1 MLGDSGQSIRPEL
14 SPELENHVGHELIT
28 TDGTTLLGA
37 DDKAGVAEIMAAAA
51 YLVAHPEVPHGTVK
65 IAFNPDEEIGRGVV
79 HFPVESFGAVA
90 AYTVDGSTAGEL
102 QTETFSGAQVR
113 MRIHGRAIH
122 PGWASGELVNAIK
135 IAGQILARLP
145 QDSLSP
151 ETTEGREGYVHPV
164 LLEGDSSEVELRF
177 IVRDFDDDRL
187 AEHIAFLSGL
197 ADDVC
202 ATEPRCTVE
211 VEHRI
216 QYRNPRA
223 ALERYPQI
231 GAHLEEAIRR
241 VGLEPKQTAIRGGTD
256 GSALTEMGLP
266 SANIFTGGHDAH
278 SGLYCPARRS
288 HDSLATGA
296 RGAPG
301 VTQMSGGYSGLVEP
315 LLDRLGRPLETLRIS
330 ITDRCN
336 FRCVYCM
343 PKEVFGRDYAFLER
357 RELLTLEEL
366 ARVVGIFAGLG
377 VRTVRI
383 TGGEPLVRRNVE
395 HLVEL
400 LAAIHTPDGDKLE
413 LALTTNGSAL
423 AQKASALAAAGLSRV
438 TVSLDSLDDA
448 AFRAMNDVDFPVQR
462 VLEGIDAA
470 AAAGLPVKVNAVVKR
485 GANDGDVLALAEHF
499 RGSGHVLRFI
509 EYMDVGSTN
518 GWRLEDVVSAEEII
532 LRIGERWPLEPVAA
546 ERPDATARRW
556 RYVDGAG
563 EVGVVASVTQPF
575 CGGCSRARL
584 SAEGRLYTCLFAARG
599 HDLRAPLR
607 LGASDEE
614 LTEQL
619 RALWTRRTDRY
630 SELRTAETASLPK
643 VEMSYIGG

>member
-1 MLGDSGQSIRPEL
+1 M
-14 SPELENHVGHELIT
+14 
-28 TDGTTLLGA
+28 
-37 DDKAGVAEIMAAAA
+37 
-51 YLVAHPEVPHGTVK
+51 
-65 IAFNPDEEIGRGVV
+65 
-79 HFPVESFGAVA
+79 
-90 AYTVDGSTAGEL
+90 
-102 QTETFSGAQVR
+102 
-113 MRIHGRAIH
+113 
-122 PGWASGELVNAIK
+122 
-135 IAGQILARLP
+135 
-145 QDSLSP
+145 
-151 ETTEGREGYVHPV
+151 
-164 LLEGDSSEVELRF
+164 
-177 IVRDFDDDRL
+177 
-187 AEHIAFLSGL
+187 
-197 ADDVC
+197 
-202 ATEPRCTVE
+202 
-211 VEHRI
+211 
-216 QYRNPRA
+216 
-223 ALERYPQI
+223 
-231 GAHLEEAIRR
+231 
-241 VGLEPKQTAIRGGTD
+241 
-256 GSALTEMGLP
+256 
-266 SANIFTGGHDAH
+266 
-278 SGLYCPARRS
+278 
-288 HDSLATGA
+288 
-296 RGAPG
+296 
-301 VTQMSGGYSGLVEP
+301 EP

-357 RELLTLEEL
+357 RELLTFEEL
-366 ARVVGIFAGLG
+366 ARVVAIFAGLG

-400 LAAIHTPDGDKLE
+400 LAAIETPTQDKLE

-423 AQKASALAAAGLSRV
+423 AQKAEALAAAGLSRV

-462 VLEGIDAA
+462 VLAGIDAA

-518 GWRLEDVVSAEEII
+518 GWRLEDVVSAEEIVQ
-532 LRIGERWPLEPVAA
+532 RISERWPLEPVASD
-546 ERPDATARRW
+546 RPDATARRW
-556 RYVDGAG
+556 RYVDGVG
-563 EVGVVASVTQPF
+563 EIGVVASVTQPF

-607 LGASDEE
+607 LGASDGE
-614 LTEQL
+614 LAEQL